1 MSRDIRFRAWD
12 KKEKNASTLF
22 FYPGENDIVE
32 IKDISSLVTLQFTGL
47 KDVYE
52 GDILKAWHTIVPV
65 VWTGR
70 SWDAAN
76 PDDSEEYVVITDLSS
91 DDLYSLS

>member
-1 MSRDIRFRAWD
+1 MSRDIRFRVWD

-22 FYPGENDIVE
+22 FYPGENGIVE
-32 IKDISSLVTLQFTGL
+32 IKDISS
-47 KDVYE
+47 
-52 GDILKAWHTIVPV
+52 IVPV

-91 DDLYSLS
+91 DDLYSLPFEGFVACKKEVELWEREK